1 MNQLRLVTFLG
12 FLTKIKSHK
21 IFPSSSVPSNEST
34 SDVETRKLSA
44 DSSKSELENDL
55 SPPPLE
61 EIDHAPSPT
70 ASSCSDYEQHS
81 PRILQPTQNNTSGKY
96 KITFMSD
103 I

>member
-1 MNQLRLVTFLG
+1 MNQLRFVTFLG
-12 FLTKIKSHK
+12 FLTKIKSLK
-21 IFPSSSVPSNEST
+21 LFPSSSVPSNEST

-96 KITFMSD
+96 NLVSCPI
-103 I
+103 